1 MLTMQTHTY
10 RTDPRTGLATLE
22 REDLFEKLVMQGEI
36 SIYLQHGRAYWADGN
51 LVDELP
57 PWAIAHLQRM
67 SALGLKQVGWSQAQV
82 DNLRLSPKPLPPE
95 VQKKGHGDPRQLLPD
110 DEAGLEALQQE
121 IASRLAAKR
130 ALTGDIPLDEDEAP
144 VAAVAAAEAPED
156 PRAMKHFALVA
167 WARRHG
173 IDAKTRD
180 EILVAA
186 GDMGLLN

>member
-10 RTDPRTGLATLE
+10 RTDPRTGLAALE
-22 REDLFEKLVMQGEI
+22 REDLYEKLVQQGEI

-51 LVDELP
+51 LVEELP

-67 SALGLKQVGWSQAQV
+67 SALGLKQVGWTQAQV
-82 DNLRLSPKPLPPE
+82 DNLRLSPIPLPPE
-95 VQKKGHGDPRQLLPD
+95 VQKKGRGDPRQLLPD

-130 ALTGDIPLDEDEAP
+130 ATAGDIVLDDEAP
-144 VAAVAAAEAPED
+144 AADAALEPAVED
-156 PRAMKHFALVA
+156 PRTMKHFALVA
-167 WARRHG
+167 WARKHG

-180 EILVAA
+180 DILTAA
-186 GDMGLLN
+186 GEMGLLN